1 MKAKHEVMAALR
13 ESGVVAVIRTEN
25 PGDLVAVARALHKGG
40 IKFVEITMTIPGALE
55 IIREASE
62 QLKDTDMLVGV
73 GTVLDSETA
82 RAAILAGAAFVVGPA
97 FDADVVRICNTY
109 GVVVMPGALTP
120 TEVVNAWKS
129 GADVVKIFPGD
140 MGGPDYLKTLKEPLP
155 QIELMPTKGVD
166 FETAGAFI
174 KAGAIA
180 VGTGSCLV
188 NKALMTAKDYARIT
202 ENAVQFTR
210 IIREA
215 REGRS

>member
-1 MKAKHEVMAALR
+1 MRAKHEVMAALR

-55 IIREASE
+55 IIREATA
-62 QLKDTDMLVGV
+62 QLRDTDMLVGV

-97 FDADVVRICNTY
+97 FNAEVVRICNTY

-155 QIELMPTKGVD
+155 QIELLPTKGVD
-166 FETAGAFI
+166 FDTAGAFI
-174 KAGAIA
+174 KAGAVA

-188 NKALMTAKDYARIT
+188 NKALMAAKDYAKIT
-202 ENAVQFTR
+202 GNAERFTR
-210 IIREA
+210 IVREA
-215 REGRS
+215 KGAK